1 VERRRHLSPLALAA
15 AAWILLVAARALTL
29 APDPWEW
36 DEVLFVR
43 AVRSGLDLRA
53 GRPHAPGYPLFVE
66 AARGV
71 SSLGVTPFRATV
83 LTGFAGG
90 VLAPVG
96 LAALLATLELP
107 VAACVLGGALYAFV
121 PAVWLHGGRPLSDAP
136 AAAAFLFASA
146 ALLRAIRKDDGRWL
160 AGGAA
165 LAALAFG
172 LRPQTAVALLPLS
185 GFAAFRFLRRGRLRP
200 VALALAV
207 GLSLSALAYV
217 PAIRGSGGWKPFR
230 DKVVAQAVYVRETD
244 SLKRADL
251 AKAETWTRWFRDP
264 FGSDALALAFGLF
277 ALVAFVL
284 SFRRALLCV
293 ALFLPLFALT
303 IPYSSLQAAPRYAV
317 VLLPLAAALAAVA
330 LERLRAFA
338 QVPAAL
344 LGAGL
349 VGACALVAA
358 PAVLE
363 VAHHASPSVAAFR
376 ALGTDPALAGR
387 PLVIWTG
394 LAMHQLEFLPGARA
408 RQLGED
414 KTSPVSRG
422 ELIVMS
428 DDAIFGQ
435 RPIRH
440 FAFEN
445 PLLLRIS
452 RARYLNVSI
461 VEADPEIG
469 VMRPWFDGK
478 GEFDWT
484 TGNAN
489 LVAGDLL
496 TVRGVEGP
504 LDVTV
509 TAEAGP
515 RAEARLRVTTNGPSR
530 NFALLG
536 RERAALSFR
545 AIPDKERDILFRLR
559 VEEGDVKLTGFHF
572 TPGAGGTP

>member
-1 VERRRHLSPLALAA
+1 VERRRHLSPLALAGV
-15 AAWILLVAARALTL
+15 AWILLVASRALTL

-43 AVRSGLDLRA
+43 AVRLGLDLRA
-53 GRPHAPGYPLFVE
+53 DRPHAPGYPLFVE

-71 SSLGVTPFRATV
+71 SSLGVTPFGATV

-96 LAALLATLELP
+96 LAILLAALELP
-107 VAACVLGGALYAFV
+107 VAACVLGGALYAFL

-146 ALLRAIRKDDGRWL
+146 ALVQALRKTDGRWL

-165 LAALAFG
+165 LAALALG
-172 LRPQTAVALLPLS
+172 LRPQAAVALLPLAAV
-185 GFAAFRFLRRGRLRP
+185 AAFRFLRGGRLRP
-200 VALALAV
+200 VAIALTL

-244 SLKRADL
+244 SLTRADL
-251 AKAETWTRWFRDP
+251 AKSETWTRWFRDP
-264 FGSDALALAFGLF
+264 FGPDALALAFDLL
-277 ALVAFVL
+277 ALLALAL
-284 SFRRALLCV
+284 SFRKALLLV
-293 ALFLPLFALT
+293 VLFLPLFAVT

-330 LERLRAFA
+330 LERLRAIA
-338 QVPAAL
+338 RLPAAL

-349 VGACALVAA
+349 VGACALAAA
-358 PAVLE
+358 PAVVE
-363 VAHHASPSVAAFR
+363 VALHPSPSVAAFR

-387 PLVIWTG
+387 PLVIWSG
-394 LAMHQLEFLPGARA
+394 LSMHQADLLPGARV

-414 KTSPVSRG
+414 KTSPVTRG

-461 VEADPEIG
+461 VEGDPGIG
-469 VMRPWFDGK
+469 VLRPWLDGK

-484 TGNAN
+484 TGDAR
-489 LVAGDLL
+489 LVEGDIL
-496 TVRGVEGP
+496 TVRGVAGP
-504 LDVTV
+504 VDVTV
-509 TAEAGP
+509 AAQAGAS
-515 RAEARLRVTTNGPSR
+515 AEARLRVTTNGPSR
-530 NFALLG
+530 KFALPSH
-536 RERAALSFR
+536 ERGALAFR
-545 AIPDKERDILFRLR
+545 VSPDARGVLFRMR
-559 VEEGDVKLTGFHF
+559 VEEGDVALTGFHF
-572 TPGAGGTP
+572 TPAAGGTP

>member
-15 AAWILLVAARALTL
+15 AAWILLALARALTL

-43 AVRSGLDLRA
+43 AVRLGLDLRA

-66 AARGV
+66 AARAV
-71 SSLGVTPFRATV
+71 SSLGVTPFRAAV
-83 LTGFAGG
+83 LTGFLGG

-96 LAALLATLELP
+96 LGALLFSLELP
-107 VAACVLGGALYAFV
+107 LAACVLGGALYAFI

-146 ALLRAIRKDDGRWL
+146 ALVRAIRKDDGRCL
-160 AGGAA
+160 VGGAA
-165 LAALAFG
+165 LGAMAFG
-172 LRPQTAVALLPLS
+172 LRPQAAVALLPLA
-185 GFAAFRFLRRGRLRP
+185 GVAAFRFLRGSRVRP
-200 VALALAV
+200 VACALAL

-244 SLKRADL
+244 SLTRADL

-264 FGSDALALAFGLF
+264 FGPDAIAIVFGLF
-277 ALVAFVL
+277 ALLALAL
-284 SFRRALLCV
+284 SFRKALSCV
-293 ALFLPLFALT
+293 ALFLPLFAVT

-317 VLLPLAAALAAVA
+317 VLLPLAAALAAVG
-330 LERLRAFA
+330 LERLRDFA
-338 QVPAAL
+338 RIPATL

-349 VGACALVAA
+349 VGACAFVAT

-363 VAHHASPSVAAFR
+363 VANHASPSVAAFR
-376 ALGTDPALAGR
+376 ALGTDPALVGR
-387 PLVIWTG
+387 PLVLWTG
-394 LAMHQLEFLPGARA
+394 LAMHHADLLPGTPARL
-408 RQLGED
+408 LGED
-414 KTSPVSRG
+414 KTSPVTRG

-428 DDAIFGQ
+428 DDAVFGQ

-440 FAFEN
+440 FAFES

-461 VEADPEIG
+461 VEGDPGLG
-469 VMRPWFDGK
+469 VLRPWLDGK
-478 GEFDWT
+478 GEFGWA
-484 TGNAN
+484 TGDAR
-489 LVAGDLL
+489 LVEGDLL
-496 TVRGVEGP
+496 TVRGVAGP
-504 LDVTV
+504 VDVMV
-509 TAEAGP
+509 AAEAGA

-530 NFALLG
+530 TFALPS
-536 RERAALSFR
+536 RERGVLAFR
-545 AIPDKERDILFRLR
+545 ASPDVQGVLFRLR
-559 VEEGDVKLTGFHF
+559 VEEGDAKLTGFHF
-572 TPGAGGTP
+572 TPAAGGTP

>member
-1 VERRRHLSPLALAA
+1 VERRRHLSPLALAG
-15 AAWILLVAARALTL
+15 AAWILFVAARALTL

-43 AVRSGLDLRA
+43 AVRLGIDLRA
-53 GRPHAPGYPLFVE
+53 DRPHAPGYPLFVE

-71 SSLGVTPFRATV
+71 ASLGVTPFRATV

-96 LAALLATLELP
+96 LAGLLAALELP

-146 ALLRAIRKDDGRWL
+146 ALVQAFRKADGRWL

-172 LRPQTAVALLPLS
+172 LRPQAAVALLPLA
-185 GFAAFRFLRRGRLRP
+185 GVAAFRFLRRGRLRP
-200 VALALAV
+200 VAIALAL

-217 PAIRGSGGWKPFR
+217 PAIRGSGGWRPFR
-230 DKVVAQAVYVRETD
+230 DKVVGQAVYVRSTD
-244 SLKRADL
+244 SLTRADL

-264 FGSDALALAFGLF
+264 FGPDALAIAFGLL
-277 ALVAFVL
+277 ALLALTVC
-284 SFRRALLCV
+284 FRKVLLCV

-317 VLLPLAAALAAVA
+317 VLLPLAAALAAIA

-338 QVPAAL
+338 RIPGAL
-344 LGAGL
+344 LGASL
-349 VGACALVAA
+349 VGASAAVAM
-358 PAVLE
+358 PAVVE
-363 VAHHASPSVAAFR
+363 VARRQSPPVAAFA
-376 ALGTDPALAGR
+376 ALKSEPLLAGR
-387 PLVIWTG
+387 PLVLWTG
-394 LAMHQLEFLPGARA
+394 LAVHQRELLPGVRA
-408 RQLGED
+408 RLLGED
-414 KTSPVSRG
+414 KTSPVTPG

-461 VEADPEIG
+461 VEGDPGLG
-469 VMRPWFDGK
+469 VLRPWLDGK
-478 GEFDWT
+478 GEFDWA
-484 TGNAN
+484 TGDAK

-496 TVRGVEGP
+496 TVRGVAGP
-504 LDVTV
+504 VDVTV
-509 TAEAGP
+509 AAEAGA

-530 NFALLG
+530 KFALPSH
-536 RERAALSFR
+536 ERGTLAFQAS
-545 AIPDKERDILFRLR
+545 PDAQGVLFRLR
-559 VEEGDVKLTGFHF
+559 IEEGDVALTGFHF
-572 TPGAGGTP
+572 TPAAGGPS

>member
-1 VERRRHLSPLALAA
+1 MWV
-15 AAWILLVAARALTL
+15 LLVLARVLTL

-43 AVRSGLDLRA
+43 AVRLGPDLRA

-66 AARGV
+66 AARGL

-96 LAALLATLELP
+96 LAALLAALDLP
-107 VAACVLGGALYAFV
+107 LAACVLGGALYAFI
-121 PAVWLHGGRPLSDAP
+121 PAVWLHGGRPLSDSP

-146 ALLRAIRKDDGRWL
+146 ALVRAVRKGDPRWL
-160 AGGAA
+160 ATGAA
-165 LAALAFG
+165 LAGLAFG
-172 LRPQTAVALLPLS
+172 LRPQTAVALLPLA
-185 GFAAFRFLRRGRLRP
+185 GVAAFGFLRRRRFRP
-200 VALALAV
+200 VAAALAL

-217 PAIRGSGGWKPFR
+217 PVIRGSGGWKPFR
-230 DKVVAQAVYVRETD
+230 DKVAQQAVYVRDAD
-244 SLKRADL
+244 SLTRADL

-264 FGSDALALAFGLF
+264 FGPDALAVAFGLLALLAF
-277 ALVAFVL
+277 AL
-284 SFRRALLCV
+284 SFRRALLLV

-317 VLLPLAAALAAVA
+317 VLLPLAAALSALS

-338 QVPAAL
+338 RVPATL

-349 VGACALVAA
+349 VGACALAAA

-363 VAHHASPSVAAFR
+363 VTGHASPSVAAFR
-376 ALGTDPALAGR
+376 ALGTDPALAGH

-394 LAMHQLEFLPGARA
+394 LAMHHADLLPGTRA

-414 KTSPVSRG
+414 KTSAVTRG

-435 RPIRH
+435 SPIRH

-461 VEADPEIG
+461 VEGDPGLG
-469 VMRPWFDGK
+469 VLRPWLDGK
-478 GEFDWT
+478 GEINWA
-484 TGNAN
+484 TGDAK
-489 LVAGDLL
+489 LLAGDLL
-496 TVRGVEGP
+496 TVRGIVGP
-504 LDVTV
+504 VDVMV
-509 TAEAGP
+509 TAEAGD
-515 RAEARLRVTTNGPSR
+515 RAEARIRVTTNGPSR
-530 NFALLG
+530 RFALTS
-536 RERAALSFR
+536 RERGTLAFEAS
-545 AIPDKERDILFRLR
+545 PDAQGVLFRLR
-559 VEEGDVKLTGFHF
+559 VEEGDASLTGFHF
-572 TPGAGGTP
+572 KPAAGGAP

>member
-1 VERRRHLSPLALAA
+1 MQRRASIPPLALAA
-15 AAWILLVAARALTL
+15 AAWALLVLARALTR
-29 APDPWEW
+29 APDPRDW

-43 AVRSGLDLRA
+43 AVRLGLDLRA

-66 AARGV
+66 AARGLYAV
-71 SSLGVTPFRATV
+71 GVPPFRAAV

-96 LAALLATLELP
+96 LAALLAALELP
-107 VAACVLGGALYAFV
+107 VAAAVLGGALYAFV

-146 ALLRAIRKDDGRWL
+146 ALVQALRKSDGRWL

-165 LAALAFG
+165 LAALCFG
-172 LRPQTAVALLPLS
+172 LRPQTAVALLPLA
-185 GFAAFRFLRRGRLRP
+185 GVTALRFLRRGRLRP
-200 VALALAV
+200 VAFALAL

-217 PAIRGSGGWKPFR
+217 PVILGSGGWKPFR

-244 SLKRADL
+244 SLTRADL

-264 FGSDALALAFGLF
+264 FGPDALAIAFGLLALVALALAFRRT
-277 ALVAFVL
+277 LV
-284 SFRRALLCV
+284 CV
-293 ALFLPLFALT
+293 ALFLPLLALT

-317 VLLPLAAALAAVA
+317 VLLPLAAALAAIA
-330 LERLRAFA
+330 IERLRAFA
-338 QVPAAL
+338 RVPATL

-376 ALGTDPALAGR
+376 ALRADPALMGR
-387 PLVIWTG
+387 PLVLWTG
-394 LAMHQLEFLPGARA
+394 LAMHQADLLPRA
-408 RQLGED
+408 RVRLLGED
-414 KTSPVSRG
+414 KTSSVTRE

-461 VEADPEIG
+461 VEGDPGLG
-469 VMRPWFDGK
+469 VLRPWLEGK
-478 GEFDWT
+478 GELDWA
-484 TGNAN
+484 TGDAR
-489 LVAGDLL
+489 LVEGDLL
-496 TVRGVEGP
+496 TVRGVAGP
-504 LDVTV
+504 ANVTFA
-509 TAEAGP
+509 AEAGAG
-515 RAEARLRVTTNGPSR
+515 AEARLRVTTNGPSR
-530 NFALLG
+530 KFAVASHARG
-536 RERAALSFR
+536 
-545 AIPDKERDILFRLR
+545 AIAFQASPDAQGVLFRLR
-559 VEEGDVKLTGFHF
+559 IEEGEATLTNFHF
-572 TPGAGGTP
+572 MSAAGGTP

>member
-1 VERRRHLSPLALAA
+1 MERRRHLSPLALAA
-15 AAWILLVAARALTL
+15 AAWILLVGVRALTL

-43 AVRSGLDLRA
+43 AVRLGPDLRA

-66 AARGV
+66 AARGL

-96 LAALLATLELP
+96 LAALLAALGVPL
-107 VAACVLGGALYAFV
+107 AASVLGGALYAFV

-146 ALLRAIRKDDGRWL
+146 ALVRALRKDDGRWL

-165 LAALAFG
+165 LAALGFG
-172 LRPQTAVALLPLS
+172 LRPQTAVALLPLA
-185 GFAAFRFLRRGRLRP
+185 GVAAYRFLRGGRFRP
-200 VALALAV
+200 VAAALAL
-207 GLSLSALAYV
+207 GLVLSALAYLPV
-217 PAIRGSGGWKPFR
+217 IHGSGGWKPFR

-244 SLKRADL
+244 SLTRADL

-264 FGSDALALAFGLF
+264 FGPDALAIAFGFLALLAF
-277 ALVAFVL
+277 AL
-284 SFRRALLCV
+284 SFRKALLCV

-317 VLLPLAAALAAVA
+317 VLLPLAAALSAVA

-338 QVPAAL
+338 RVPATL

-349 VGACALVAA
+349 VGASAFVAA
-358 PAVLE
+358 PAVVE
-363 VAHHASPSVAAFR
+363 VARRASPPVAAFR
-376 ALGTDPALAGR
+376 ALGTDPALTGR

-394 LAMHQLEFLPGARA
+394 LAMHHADLLPGTRA

-414 KTSPVSRG
+414 KTSPVTRG

-461 VEADPEIG
+461 VEADPGLG
-469 VMRPWFDGK
+469 VLRPWLDGK
-478 GEFDWT
+478 GDLDWA
-484 TGNAN
+484 TGNAK
-489 LVAGDLL
+489 LLEGDLL
-496 TVRGVEGP
+496 TVRGVAGP
-504 LDVTV
+504 VDVAV
-509 TAEAGP
+509 AAEAGA
-515 RAEARLRVTTNGPSR
+515 RSEARLRVTTNGPSR
-530 NFALLG
+530 RFALPS
-536 RERAALSFR
+536 RERGALAFQAS
-545 AIPDKERDILFRLR
+545 PDAQGVLFRLR
-559 VEEGDVKLTGFHF
+559 VEEGDATLTGFQF
-572 TPGAGGTP
+572 TPAAGGTP